1 MKLSINC
8 LAAVAILGPLT
19 SSGAVAQIEAA
30 SHQHAAHTHEHAQVI
45 PSRVLVFPDTLD
57 GRSVLSVDLHTHS
70 VFSDGHVWPTVR
82 TWEAQRDGLA
92 AMAVTEH
99 LEYQPRSDDIPH
111 PDRNRS
117 YQVASESA
125 ADLEETDLIVINGA
139 EITRKLSPGHVNAV
153 FITDANP
160 LLTIEDRDED
170 NLQNAR
176 QAIREAQRQGA
187 FTFWNHP
194 SWGRDF
200 PDGVL
205 VVPEEQ
211 KQLFSEGLIQG
222 IEVANGHGYSEETF
236 QVALDHDL
244 VILGSSDI
252 HGLIDYDYD
261 LEAGEH
267 RTVTLVLAREKSA
280 EAIREALVGGQTTAL
295 YMGHVIGREQH
306 VRAVVEGAL
315 TLIPGTPREDSQ
327 VLPLT
332 IRNDAPIRMILRNV
346 GTRRFSNASDLV
358 LVPANGEV
366 RVTLT
371 ASPDPAAVVLPVEVV
386 NAFVGPGTSLRME
399 LKP

>member
-1 MKLSINC
+1 MKGMITC
-8 LAAVAILGPLT
+8 LAATAVLGAHV
-19 SSGAVAQIEAA
+19 SSAA
-30 SHQHAAHTHEHAQVI
+30 TPRGQAAPQGVVHTHEHAEVI

-57 GRSVLSVDLHTHS
+57 GRKVLAVDLHTHS

-82 TWEAQRDGLA
+82 TWEARKDGLA

-99 LEYQPRSDDIPH
+99 LEYQPHRDDIPH

-117 YQVASESA
+117 YELASKSA
-125 ADLEETDLIVINGA
+125 AGFEDADLIVINGA

-153 FITDANP
+153 FVKDANP
-160 LLTIEDRDED
+160 LRTIEESSED
-170 NLQNAR
+170 NLENAR
-176 QAIREAQRQGA
+176 KAMREAQRQGA

-222 IEVANGHGYSEETF
+222 IEVANGHGYSEATF
-236 QVALDHDL
+236 QVALDNDL
-244 VILGSSDI
+244 VILGTSDI

-261 LEAGEH
+261 LPAGEH
-267 RTVTLVLAREKSA
+267 RTVTLVLARERSA
-280 EAIREALVGGQTTAL
+280 DAIREALVEGQTTAL
-295 YMGHVIGREQH
+295 FMGHVIGREPQ

-315 TLIPGTPREDSQ
+315 TLVPGTLREGSQ

-346 GTRRFSNASDLV
+346 GPKRFYNASDIV
-358 LVPANGEV
+358 IVPAHGEV
-366 RVTLT
+366 ELQLT
-371 ASPDPAAVVLPVEVV
+371 ASPDPAAVVLPVEVT
-386 NAFVGPGTSLRME
+386 NAFIGPGTSLRME
-399 LKP
+399 LR